1 VRKFRRRAFIQ
12 NSHSNAKPVIAG
24 SCYRNRV
31 GSVILYK
38 VKVPSKCTTFSF
50 YSPAPMIT
58 GSSHHESSS
67 PPLPTTNLTNS
78 KSANPT
84 SFHAGAPQRK
94 KRSGCKSCLWLLG
107 IGVVLGG
114 FGAFFY
120 LKNFFYVFLHP
131 HRDMYFD
138 ENGPE
143 FVDWSQIVRPM
154 VQKDSKFD
162 VVASVW
168 VRDDDLVE
176 GEDAVLKIDGEVR
189 SEKLLFTRRVFRN
202 VSVNDETKFAN
213 VELQVP
219 THHLQVTFY

>member
-1 VRKFRRRAFIQ
+1 
-12 NSHSNAKPVIAG
+12 
-24 SCYRNRV
+24 
-31 GSVILYK
+31 
-38 VKVPSKCTTFSF
+38 
-50 YSPAPMIT
+50 
-58 GSSHHESSS
+58 
-67 PPLPTTNLTNS
+67 
-78 KSANPT
+78 
-84 SFHAGAPQRK
+84 
-94 KRSGCKSCLWLLG
+94 
-107 IGVVLGG
+107 
-114 FGAFFY
+114 
-120 LKNFFYVFLHP
+120 
-131 HRDMYFD
+131 MYFD

-202 VSVNDETKFAN
+202 VGVNDETKFAN